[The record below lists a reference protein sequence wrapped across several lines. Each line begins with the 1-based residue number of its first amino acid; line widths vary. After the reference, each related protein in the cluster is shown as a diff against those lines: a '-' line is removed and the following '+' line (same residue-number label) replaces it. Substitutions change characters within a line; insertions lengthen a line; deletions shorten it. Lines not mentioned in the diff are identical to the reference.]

1 MSEVLFEVAGVDVT
15 VTGVYAVISVVVL
28 FLFMS
33 LWLIGRKKRSGR
45 EIFAGQV
52 MNGIGFGLLPA
63 LAVLKAFQEAGTG
76 TGSKVLEPLPCIR
89 WLSVNGYYMP
99 GRIETCAAA
108 VMFLLVCLWLI
119 FRRNELPDNGDL
131 IMITVCIW
139 AAIRL
144 VTEDFRIQPMNLFRF
159 TSCGTMLACAVL
171 WSVRRARY
179 GRMTVRTVVDLAAV
193 CICIAINLITSLQIV
208 SAGSG
213 IADYAVKTG
222 SAALLLLLTLMIGGD
237 LPKNDDFTLGLLTN
251 AGVLSIEKE
260 SWCARPLYTLEEED
274 VWLAPRMDGKGV
286 YVAAFNLS
294 DVERVIRVSLPGERP
309 FSTAKELWT
318 GKDGDELCAE
328 LPAHDAAVWR
338 LQW

>member
-1 MSEVLFEVAGVDVT
+1 MSESLFEVAGVDVT
-15 VTGVYAVISVVVL
+15 VTGIYAVISVVVL

-144 VTEDFRIQPMNLFRF
+144 VTEDFRIQSMNLFRF

-179 GRMTVRTVVDLAAV
+179 GRMTVRTVVDLAA
-193 CICIAINLITSLQIV
+193 ICIAINLITSLQIV

-222 SAALLLLLTLMIGGD
+222 SAALLLLLTLIIGGD
-237 LPKNDDFTLGLLTN
+237 LRRITQKQ
-251 AGVLSIEKE
+251 
-260 SWCARPLYTLEEED
+260 
-274 VWLAPRMDGKGV
+274 APEQPAPAMGDTQ
-286 YVAAFNLS
+286 
-294 DVERVIRVSLPGERP
+294 VI
-309 FSTAKELWT
+309 TKA
-318 GKDGDELCAE
+318 
-328 LPAHDAAVWR
+328 
-338 LQW
+338 

>member
-15 VTGVYAVISVVVL
+15 VTGVYAVFSVVIL
-28 FLFMS
+28 FLFMG
-33 LWLIGRKKRSGR
+33 LWLIGRKKRTGK

-119 FRRNELPDNGDL
+119 LRKNELPDNGDL

-144 VTEDFRIQPMNLFRF
+144 VTEDFRTQPMNLFRF
-159 TSCGTMLACAVL
+159 TSCGTILLCAVL
-171 WSVRRARY
+171 WSVRRTRHI
-179 GRMTVRTVVDLAAV
+179 RMT
-193 CICIAINLITSLQIV
+193 S
-208 SAGSG
+208 
-213 IADYAVKTG
+213 
-222 SAALLLLLTLMIGGD
+222 
-237 LPKNDDFTLGLLTN
+237 
-251 AGVLSIEKE
+251 
-260 SWCARPLYTLEEED
+260 
-274 VWLAPRMDGKGV
+274 
-286 YVAAFNLS
+286 
-294 DVERVIRVSLPGERP
+294 
-309 FSTAKELWT
+309 
-318 GKDGDELCAE
+318 
-328 LPAHDAAVWR
+328 
-338 LQW
+338 

>member
-15 VTGVYAVISVVVL
+15 VTGVYAVFSVVIL
-28 FLFMS
+28 FLFMG
-33 LWLIGRKKRSGR
+33 LWLIGRKKRTGK

-119 FRRNELPDNGDL
+119 LRKNELPDNGDL

-144 VTEDFRIQPMNLFRF
+144 VTEDFRTQPMNLFRF
-159 TSCGTMLACAVL
+159 TSCGTILACAVL

-179 GRMTVRTVVDLAAV
+179 SRMTIRTAVDLEAV

-237 LPKNDDFTLGLLTN
+237 LRRITQKQTP
-251 AGVLSIEKE
+251 VQ
-260 SWCARPLYTLEEED
+260 P
-274 VWLAPRMDGKGV
+274 APAMGDTQ
-286 YVAAFNLS
+286 
-294 DVERVIRVSLPGERP
+294 VI
-309 FSTAKELWT
+309 TKA
-318 GKDGDELCAE
+318 
-328 LPAHDAAVWR
+328 
-338 LQW
+338 

>member
-52 MNGIGFGLLPA
+52 MNGIGLLPA

-237 LPKNDDFTLGLLTN
+237 LRRITQKQ
-251 AGVLSIEKE
+251 
-260 SWCARPLYTLEEED
+260 
-274 VWLAPRMDGKGV
+274 APEQPAPAMGDTQ
-286 YVAAFNLS
+286 
-294 DVERVIRVSLPGERP
+294 VI
-309 FSTAKELWT
+309 TKA
-318 GKDGDELCAE
+318 
-328 LPAHDAAVWR
+328 
-338 LQW
+338 